1 MSFHF
6 PQQILLASKSPRRSD
21 LLKAMGIDFRIID
34 IEVNEDFPEDIIP
47 ENLCLYLAEKK
58 FNYVV
63 ETLNLTDSVVITADT
78 VVICDSEIMG
88 KPADIYDA
96 RNKIKKLSGR
106 NHFVKTGVCIGNKMK
121 KISFSDTTEVI
132 FEVLND
138 EEIDYYIQNYEV
150 LDKAGAY
157 GIQDWIGVAKI
168 SAIHGSYSNVTGLP
182 TQKLWNALKDFFL
195 KNSIV

>member
-1 MSFHF
+1 MAFLF

-34 IEVNEDFPEDIIP
+34 VDVDEDYPENILPED
-47 ENLCLYLAEKK
+47 LCLYLAEKK
-58 FNYVV
+58 FKYVK
-63 ETLNLTDSVVITADT
+63 ETIDLGDSIVITADT

-88 KPADIYDA
+88 KPVDINDA

-132 FEVLND
+132 FEALTD

-150 LDKAGAY
+150 FDKAGAY
-157 GIQDWIGVAKI
+157 GIQDWIGIVKI
-168 SAIHGSYSNVTGLP
+168 SAIHGSYSNVIGLP
-182 TQKLWNALKDFFL
+182 TQKLWKALYDFFYE
-195 KNSIV
+195 K